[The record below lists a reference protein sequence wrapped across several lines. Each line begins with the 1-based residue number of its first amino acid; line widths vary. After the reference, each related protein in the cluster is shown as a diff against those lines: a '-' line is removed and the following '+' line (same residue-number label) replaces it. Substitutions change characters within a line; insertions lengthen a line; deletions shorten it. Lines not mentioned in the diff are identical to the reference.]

1 MPIIYKKT
9 KPLDSEEL
17 TTSQTGITTIS
28 SISDTSITTKPK
40 PVLIHQERSESYDYV
55 DWSTSEELQSS
66 YVDVNSDTI
75 DSPVYT
81 NPNSSQPNLTNTT
94 CSEPPSKTVEGK
106 VYAIADLNK
115 RDNHV
120 SYHRIKK

>member
-9 KPLDSEEL
+9 ETLDSEKLNTLQAE
-17 TTSQTGITTIS
+17 ITTIPS
-28 SISDTSITTKPK
+28 VSDTSITPKPK

-55 DWSTSEELQSS
+55 EWSTSEELQSS

-75 DSPVYT
+75 NSPVYI
-81 NPNSSQPNLTNTT
+81 NPNSSQPNHSNTT

-120 SYHRIKK
+120 SYHKIKK